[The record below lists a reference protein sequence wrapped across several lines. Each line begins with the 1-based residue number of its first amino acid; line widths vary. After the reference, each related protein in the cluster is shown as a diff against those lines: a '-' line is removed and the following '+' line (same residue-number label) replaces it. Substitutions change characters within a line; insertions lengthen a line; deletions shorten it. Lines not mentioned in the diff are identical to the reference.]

1 MALDLTQDH
10 GAIGWGHWLA
20 QFRDGTRLEA
30 MVRALLQPL
39 NGGQA
44 AVLQLLNDRWLDTA
58 VGQQLDGIGD
68 IVGFPRIV
76 SDVALIEFFGFVS
89 QPGIAGFGVGRMR
102 RAYESVT
109 GGSTS
114 LLDPEYRQLL
124 YWKIAINNGHGTTP
138 EIIAALKPILD
149 VTKVVVEDM
158 GNAKIA
164 VWVNR
169 LPNPV
174 NDPLMIDAK
183 RWVPKAAG
191 VGLTLTASTDT
202 PFGFVEQGYYGFG
215 VGVMARGI

>member
-10 GAIGWGHWLA
+10 AAIGWGHWLS
-20 QFRDGTRLEA
+20 QFRDGSRLEA
-30 MVRALLQPL
+30 VVKALMQPL
-39 NGGQA
+39 DNIEA
-44 AVLQLLNDRWLDTA
+44 ALLQLLNERWLDTA
-58 VGQQLDGIGD
+58 VGKQLDGIGE
-68 IVGFPRIV
+68 IVGLPRVI
-76 SDVALIEFFGFVS
+76 SDVVYVQFFGFLG
-89 QPGIAGFGVGRMR
+89 QPGIASFGVGRLR
-102 RAYESVT
+102 RAYESVI
-109 GGSTS
+109 GGSTT
-114 LLDPEYRQLL
+114 LLDPEYRRLL

-149 VTKVVVEDM
+149 VTRVIVQDM

-169 LPNPV
+169 LPGPA
-174 NDPLMIDAK
+174 DPLMINAQ

-202 PFGFVEQGYYGFG
+202 PFGFVEQGFFGFG